1 MAKYTIDTAHS
12 SITFSVRHMI
22 FAKVRGR
29 FTKWTAELAHD
40 AESPWKTTV
49 TATID
54 AASIDTN
61 EPQRDGHLRSPDFFD
76 VSNHSAITFASRQV
90 ASHGDKHWAVTGDL
104 TMHGVTHAIVLD
116 VEEVGRGKDPWG
128 NARVLFA
135 AKGSLDR
142 RDFGLQWNQ
151 VLETGGVLVGEKVE
165 FEVDVE
171 AIETAA

>member
-1 MAKYTIDTAHS
+1 MAKYTIDPAHS
-12 SITFSVRHMI
+12 SITFSVRHMM

-29 FTKWTAELAHD
+29 FTKWTAELQHD
-40 AESPWKTTV
+40 AADLSKTTV

-54 AASIDTN
+54 TASIDTN

-76 VSNHSAITFASRQV
+76 VANHPSITFASRHV
-90 ASHGDKHWAVTGDL
+90 EGRADKHYAVTGDL
-104 TMHGVTHAIVLD
+104 TIHGVTKSIVLD

-128 NARVLFA
+128 HTRVLFA
-135 AKGSLDR
+135 AKGAVDR

-171 AIETAA
+171 ALEAAA